1 MLNAP
6 GRDSEAL
13 ELLLLDLLAEGD
25 SPAEAAASLVDRDV
39 ACGSYAAGSREL
51 ETAFEHYRD
60 QAERVL
66 AQALRTAEGLF
77 RVNAVGGREHR
88 PSADAINLSHPL
100 SLGLHEA
107 TRIAEDLEAAVS
119 GTFRMANHGKNIV
132 LGGVRF
138 GHRGLSRGIWRR
150 PR

>member
-6 GRDSEAL
+6 GRDSESL
-13 ELLLLDLLAEGD
+13 ELLFLDLLAEGD
-25 SPAEAAASLVDRDV
+25 SPAEAAATLVDRDV
-39 ACGSYAAGSREL
+39 AGGSYAEGSREL

-66 AQALRTAEGLF
+66 SRAQQTAEGLF
-77 RVNAVGGREHR
+77 RVNTVGGREHR
-88 PSADAINLSHPL
+88 PSADAINLSHFL
-100 SLGLHEA
+100 SLGLHEL

-119 GTFRMANHGKNIV
+119 EAFRMANHGKNIV

-138 GHRGLSRGIWRR
+138 GDRGLSHGIRRR